1 MRRRH
6 FTNGVLGLA
15 ATAPLGSLALAADAD
30 KPIKIGVLSDF
41 SGVTAD
47 ATGKGS
53 LEAARIAVEEL
64 GGQVLGRKVEV
75 VFADHQHKPDV
86 GAAIARRWFDAEDVN
101 AIADLPN
108 SAVALAVQHI
118 AREKK
123 KIVLVSSAGTTALSE
138 DQCSPYTVQWTYT
151 TYALARG
158 TASAV
163 VKTGAKSWFILA
175 SDYAFGKQLAADTQ
189 SVVQA
194 SGGKVLGTIYH
205 PLNTADFSSF
215 LLQAQSSGADVI
227 ALANAGGDTINAI
240 KQAGEFGIGTGKRE
254 NPLGVFVTD
263 PDQYA
268 ELRARVAARGG
279 RL

>member
-240 KQAGEFGIGTGKRE
+240 
-254 NPLGVFVTD
+254 
-263 PDQYA
+263 
-268 ELRARVAARGG
+268 
-279 RL
+279 